1 MIDRRGFLKGSTL
14 GLLAAGLSPVLLMS
28 GRSARSAGSAGE
40 LSAAAFSAQ
49 EGTWFELRDEDA
61 YHVQLIAVDEV
72 LAPELE
78 QFLLVFRG
86 PANDSVPEG
95 AYAVTSESGGAY
107 HLFVQP
113 SGNDADGNLYLACVS
128 VFRPLSPA
136 SCAGAA

>member
-1 MIDRRGFLKGSTL
+1 MIDRRGFVKGSTL

-28 GRSARSAGSAGE
+28 GRSAGSAGE

-49 EGTWFELRDEDA
+49 EGTWFELRDDDA
-61 YHVQLIAVDEV
+61 HHVRLIAVDEV
-72 LAPELE
+72 PVAPELE
-78 QFLLVFRG
+78 QFRLVFRG

-95 AYAVTSESGGAY
+95 AYDATSESGGSY

-113 SGNDADGNLYLACVS
+113 SGSDADGNLYLACVS